1 MSSEELIHVELDK
14 DERDLL
20 VAGLV
25 QWGGPARP
33 TEQLV
38 IALGFA
44 GLDAFRVERKLL
56 WTAIEIGEP
65 LSRQDWQRALLAT
78 EVVFASD
85 VYGAGLDWSIVTGI
99 SDVDTIRLLRGLQRK
114 LPRWRATWQFH
125 VVDGAATIV
134 DESRP

>member
-1 MSSEELIHVELDK
+1 MTGEELIHAELNR

-20 VAGLV
+20 VAGLI

-33 TEQLV
+33 TEQLA
-38 IALGFA
+38 IAMGFA

-56 WTAIEIGEP
+56 RTAIDSGEP
-65 LSRQDWQRALLAT
+65 LSRRDWQRVLLAT

-99 SDVDTIRLLRGLQRK
+99 SDGEAIALLRALQRK

-125 VVDGAATIV
+125 VADGAATIV

>member
-20 VAGLV
+20 SAGLL

-33 TEQLV
+33 TEQLA
-38 IALGFA
+38 IAMGFA
-44 GLDAFRVERKLL
+44 GLDAFRVDRGRLR
-56 WTAIEIGEP
+56 TAIDNGEP
-65 LSRQDWQRALLAT
+65 LSRQDWQRVLLAT

-85 VYGAGLDWSIVTGI
+85 VYGAGLDWWSVTSI
-99 SDVDTIRLLRGLQRK
+99 SDVDTISRLRGLQRK

>member
-1 MSSEELIHVELDK
+1 MTSEELIHVELDK

-20 VAGLV
+20 SAGLL

-33 TEQLV
+33 TEQLA
-38 IALGFA
+38 IAMGFA
-44 GLDAFRVERKLL
+44 GLDAFRVDRGRLR
-56 WTAIEIGEP
+56 TAIDNGEP
-65 LSRQDWQRALLAT
+65 LSRQDWQRVLLAT

-85 VYGAGLDWSIVTGI
+85 VYGAGLDWWSVTSI
-99 SDVDTIRLLRGLQRK
+99 SDVDTISRLRGLQRK